1 MPGRPVALSGRLA
14 FHHIVTTRHHSKDA
28 ILRAGRSG
36 RSARAVHQG
45 TRQEPTITT
54 APTPVTQSERIASL
68 DVLRGLAVLGILIV
82 NMQGFARV
90 PSAYVNPM
98 SGLEGFGAAEQWIW
112 ATVYLFADT
121 KFISIFSLLFGAG
134 IAMMSDRAVK
144 RGVSGTGLH
153 YRRQLLLLLIG
164 LLHAYLIWHGD
175 ILVSYALCG
184 FILYPLRNLPA
195 RALLIIGGAAVAFVV
210 PFWGFAGMTIP
221 FWPEAERLALAAEW
235 APSPEVLEAEI
246 AAFRGS
252 WSDQLPARAPVAFTV
267 QTSAFLGLFLW
278 RAGGLMLVGMALYKL
293 GVLAA
298 RRSAAFYRRMV
309 VIGIGCGL
317 PLSAAG
323 VAYKLHHDFA
333 WETTL
338 FQGALFNYVGSIGI
352 FLGYVGLVML
362 IVKSG
367 WLPRVQKRLAAV
379 GRMALTNYITQS
391 ILCAFIFYGHGLA
404 MFERVSAPG
413 RMAIV
418 FAIWALQLIW
428 SSWWLKR
435 HRFGPLEWIWRTA
448 SYMQRQH
455 IRA

>member
-1 MPGRPVALSGRLA
+1 MV
-14 FHHIVTTRHHSKDA
+14 FHHIVPTRHHSKTQSSV
-28 ILRAGRSG
+28 RA
-36 RSARAVHQG
+36 ARGPVRPKPATEH
-45 TRQEPTITT
+45 PITT
-54 APTPVTQSERIASL
+54 IPTPVTQSERLASI

-90 PSAYVNPM
+90 QSAYMNPA
-98 SGLEGFGAAEQWIW
+98 SGLAFDGAEQWIW

-134 IAMMSDRAVK
+134 IAMMSDRAE
-144 RGVSGTGLH
+144 RGGVSGTGLH
-153 YRRQLLLLLIG
+153 YRRQFLLLLIG
-164 LLHAYLIWHGD
+164 LFHAYLIWHGD

-184 FILYPLRNLPA
+184 FILYPLRNLSP
-195 RALLIIGGAAVAFVV
+195 RALLLIGGAAVTFIV
-210 PFWGFAGMTIP
+210 PLWGLAGLSMP
-221 FWPEAERLALAAEW
+221 FWPEEETLALAAEW
-235 APSPEVLEAEI
+235 APSPEVLETEI

-252 WSDQLPARAPVAFTV
+252 WSDQLSVRAPVAFML

-298 RRSAAFYRRMV
+298 KRSASFYRRMV

-333 WETTL
+333 WETTM
-338 FQGALFNYVGSIGI
+338 FQGALFNYVGSIGM
-352 FLGYVGLVML
+352 FLGYVGLIML
-362 IVKSG
+362 MVQSG
-367 WLPRVQKRLAAV
+367 WLPRLQKRLAAV

-391 ILCAFIFYGHGLA
+391 ILCTFIFYGHGLA

-413 RMAIV
+413 RVGIV
-418 FAIWALQLIW
+418 AAIWTLQLIW
-428 SSWWLKR
+428 SPWWLKR
-435 HRFGPLEWIWRTA
+435 HRFGPIEWIWRTA
-448 SYMQRQH
+448 SYMQRQD